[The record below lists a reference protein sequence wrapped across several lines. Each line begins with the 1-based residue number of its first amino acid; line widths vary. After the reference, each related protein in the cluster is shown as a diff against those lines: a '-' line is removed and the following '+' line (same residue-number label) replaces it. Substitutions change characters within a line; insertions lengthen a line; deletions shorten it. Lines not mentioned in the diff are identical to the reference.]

1 MGRYYYTEGGREGKF
16 MFGVQSSDDP
26 HYMGMTEQEPTSVDY
41 YADKD
46 NEPKIRRMLDKQYDI
61 LGVPENKRIYYTD
74 KEWKTYNEFEKK
86 YLYHKVFVS
95 VKEDD
100 KVEMDKHKGET
111 RWADDKQGY
120 VSFEIKGM
128 ALVLARIRLGLS
140 ILSDIKDTGECW
152 LNAEL

>member
-1 MGRYYYTEGGREGKF
+1 MGRYYQTDNGRGGKF
-16 MFGVQSSDDP
+16 MFGVQSSTDP
-26 HYMGMTEQEPTSVDY
+26 QYMGMTEQEQCSIDY

-46 NEPKIRRMLDKQYDI
+46 NEPKIKRMLDKQYDI
-61 LGVPENKRIYYTD
+61 LGVPEDKRIYYTD
-74 KEWKTYNEFEKK
+74 AEWKDYDKFEKQ
-86 YLYHKVFVS
+86 YLRHKVFVS

-100 KVEMDKHKGET
+100 ETEMAKHKGET
-111 RWADDKQGY
+111 RWSDDKQGY

-128 ALVLARIRLGLS
+128 PVVLARIRLGLT